1 MDEKVPRR
9 RDYLNLR
16 PQARQVVAELGEGKQ
31 WAMEFPSPAT
41 LENERL
47 WTQIKRALRMAA
59 TEDRA
64 RHPDQPRYKLHI
76 DPQLISGPPK
86 KIRMVVTKQNPII
99 INPVTTTN
107 GG

>member
-1 MDEKVPRR
+1 MDEKIPRR

-16 PQARQVVAELGEGKQ
+16 PQARRVVAELGEGKE
-31 WAMEFPSPAT
+31 WAMEFTCPAT
-41 LENERL
+41 PESERL

-86 KIRMVVTKQNPII
+86 MIRMVVTKQDPLI
-99 INPVTTTN
+99 INEVTPTN
-107 GG
+107 VG

>member
-1 MDEKVPRR
+1 MNETPRR
-9 RDYLNLR
+9 KDYMNLR
-16 PQARQVVAELGEGKQ
+16 AQARAIVVELGEGTH

-41 LENERL
+41 PENERL

-64 RHPDQPRYKLHI
+64 RHPDQPRYHLSI

-86 KIRMVVTKQNPII
+86 MIRMVVTKQFPIPL
-99 INPVTTTN
+99 NPVTPTN
-107 GG
+107 VG